1 MSSQFESLNQQSVVV
16 EHAER
21 VLIVMA
27 MESEAAP
34 LRDALGAEPLDSP
47 AWAASLPC
55 RFALAPRTA
64 GRPETV
70 IAVNGIDPIYGV
82 DAVGSTAA
90 ALTAHVGLNL
100 GRPAPDL
107 VLSAGTAGGWR
118 RVDAEIGEVYFGWPH
133 FACHDRRI
141 PLPGFD
147 AMGECGLAAADLRSH
162 AAALGCRLG
171 IVTSGDSLDESLRD
185 CEQIIENGAEVKE
198 MEAAA
203 VSWISRLHGI
213 PVGAVKVITDL
224 VDSPVETEAQFV
236 ENLEMSA
243 QILRETMLALL
254 ERLAATAKPAGQVSP
269 R

>member
-107 VLSAGTAGGWR
+107 VLSAAGGVSTLRSARCISGGLISLAMTAGSRFRASTPWVNAGLLR
-118 RVDAEIGEVYFGWPH
+118 QTCG
-133 FACHDRRI
+133 
-141 PLPGFD
+141 
-147 AMGECGLAAADLRSH
+147 AMQPRS
-162 AAALGCRLG
+162 
-171 IVTSGDSLDESLRD
+171 V
-185 CEQIIENGAEVKE
+185 
-198 MEAAA
+198 
-203 VSWISRLHGI
+203 
-213 PVGAVKVITDL
+213 
-224 VDSPVETEAQFV
+224 
-236 ENLEMSA
+236 
-243 QILRETMLALL
+243 
-254 ERLAATAKPAGQVSP
+254 AGSE
-269 R
+269 